1 MENTVSAAVLR
12 VVTEQRKRCLAS
24 ILGAAEVAPW
34 WGRLTR
40 EEQVAYRQRVIDA
53 LGVFYDLCRDVI
65 KVTDDEEGLRND
77 HAVDLI
83 ERIHATVSRRT

>member
-1 MENTVSAAVLR
+1 MGAAVIR

-24 ILGAAEVAPW
+24 ILGAAETSPW

-40 EEQVAYRQRVIDA
+40 EEQIAFRQKVIDS

-65 KVTDDEEGLRND
+65 RVSEDEDGPRNELVV
-77 HAVDLI
+77 AMLQ
-83 ERIHATVSRRT
+83 RIHTEVSRRALP